1 MVKRS
6 CRSNDIDMRTGMG
19 RWVPS
24 PLILMIQRP
33 HRYPG
38 IDGARSRS
46 LPTVTNVARTVFYAW
61 QADCPSGT
69 NRGFIRKALDQAV
82 KRLNDDGYE
91 IEVDEGTAGVAGMP
105 DITGEILKKI
115 DQCAVFVADVTL
127 VGTVNEPG
135 SAKRLSNPSVMYEL
149 GYARNA
155 HGENRLVALV
165 NTAFGRVEDLP
176 FDIKSSRVSP
186 YTRHKPPEEGDTERR
201 QLVALLCESLKAV
214 LDRPLPENGSS
225 EASPVD
231 ALKRLLPDTAR
242 VIEVEDLTNSETE
255 ALVSEITDKERFPP
269 SNSLA
274 KIDTEGVRYIADQA
288 NRYVRVCLP
297 ACELLSTGVGYGK
310 DDHNDIWRRT
320 IERVGNTASE
330 EKAGNVALLELR
342 SLPMLML
349 GYSALIAGVHR
360 NNYQAIRALLVDA
373 MVRDDRMSKI
383 PAIGWVHPWVPFGN
397 AVVVASVVAIEAK
410 SSNPC
415 ALDLITNLING
426 SQGRLYTPGSDLLH
440 KILREPLRP
449 MILDDDDYTETFDRS
464 EVLLALMTA
473 DAEKHTDA
481 YTPSP
486 YYGAFTWRY
495 RRTHI
500 QQTPFEQSF
509 VDDALNSEGAWPLL
523 SAGLFGGDMARFRS
537 AAKTVLSGAKEARGR
552 RN

>member
-1 MVKRS
+1 M
-6 CRSNDIDMRTGMG
+6 
-19 RWVPS
+19 
-24 PLILMIQRP
+24 
-33 HRYPG
+33 
-38 IDGARSRS
+38 DGSHSRS
-46 LPTVTNVARTVFYAW
+46 LSTVANVTRTVFYAW
-61 QADCPSGT
+61 QSDCPSGT
-69 NRGFIRKALDQAV
+69 NRGFIRDALDRAV
-82 KRLNDDGYE
+82 KRLNADGYE
-91 IEVDEGTAGVAGMP
+91 IKVDEGTAGVAGMP

-115 DQCAVFVADVTL
+115 DQCDVFVADVTL
-127 VGTVNEPG
+127 VGTVDEAD

-149 GYARNA
+149 GFARKA
-155 HGENRLVALV
+155 LGENRLVGIV

-176 FDIKSSRVSP
+176 FDINSARVSP
-186 YTRHKPPEEGDTERR
+186 YTRHRPKADDDTEPK
-201 QLVALLCESLKAV
+201 QLADLLYKSLKAV
-214 LDRPLPENGSS
+214 LDGPISEIESS
-225 EASPVD
+225 EANPVV

-255 ALVSEITDKERFPP
+255 ALVSELTDKERFPP

-274 KIDTEGVRYIADQA
+274 KIDTDGIRYIADQA
-288 NRYVRVCLP
+288 NRYVSVCLP
-297 ACELLSTGVGYGK
+297 ACELLATGVAYGK

-330 EKAGNVALLELR
+330 EQSGSVPLLDLR
-342 SLPMLML
+342 RVPTLML
-349 GYSALIAGVHR
+349 GYSTLIAGVHR

-473 DAEKHTDA
+473 DAVDHTVEDI
-481 YTPSP
+481 PSP

-523 SAGLFGGDMARFRS
+523 SAGLFGGDMARFRT
-537 AAKTVLSGAKEARGR
+537 AAKTVLSGAEEARAQR
-552 RN
+552 Y